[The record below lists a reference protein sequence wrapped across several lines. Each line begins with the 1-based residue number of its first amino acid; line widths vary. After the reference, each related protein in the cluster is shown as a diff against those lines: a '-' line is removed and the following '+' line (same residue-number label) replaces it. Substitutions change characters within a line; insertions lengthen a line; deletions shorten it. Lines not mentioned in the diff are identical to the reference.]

1 MRYWWVNQNQTFT
14 QEVRLTSKGGGA
26 FEWMVGVFY
35 TEEDAMQAQL
45 AWLGQLDGSDL
56 PPPYDA
62 IRDFTPIAMLTR
74 NTMVLVAGANPDAG
88 TAGYQPPSIR
98 LAKPA
103 RQISLYA
110 VVEAME
116 GRLGMTECSGDHGQ
130 CELEATCGIQGH
142 WQRINDVIADA
153 LRAVS
158 VAELGQSG
166 RKSIPLSL
174 AKA

>member
-1 MRYWWVNQNQTFT
+1 MLRVTK
-14 QEVRLTSKGGGA
+14 LTDYATVVLACLAKTPARVHSASELAELAGLETPTVSKVLKPLARAGLVEAFRGSQGG
-26 FEWMVGVFY
+26 Y
-35 TEEDAMQAQL
+35 
-45 AWLGQLDGSDL
+45 
-56 PPPYDA
+56 
-62 IRDFTPIAMLTR
+62 
-74 NTMVLVAGANPDAG
+74 
-88 TAGYQPPSIR
+88 R

-103 RQISLYA
+103 RQISRYE

-158 VAELGQSG
+158 LAELGQSG